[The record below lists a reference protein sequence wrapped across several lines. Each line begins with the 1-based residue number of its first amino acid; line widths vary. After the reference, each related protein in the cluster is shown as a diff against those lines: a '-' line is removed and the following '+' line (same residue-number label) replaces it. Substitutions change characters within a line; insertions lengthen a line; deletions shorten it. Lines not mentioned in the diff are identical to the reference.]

1 MNTPPDACPAH
12 ATRRDL
18 PDTRAG
24 LTAHL
29 GAIDDDI
36 AAIRNQL
43 AAADLER
50 QSSKKPIDARWF
62 HRAKTALRHLQ
73 QDRREALA
81 RLVDM
86 PRPKDRLKDSIIAE
100 ARARFSPEVWQALL
114 DTARDRFEGGCA

>member
-1 MNTPPDACPAH
+1 MTIRPDACLGQ
-12 ATRRDL
+12 ATKRDL

-43 AAADLER
+43 AAADMER
-50 QSSKKPIDARWF
+50 QSTRKPIDARWF

-73 QDRREALA
+73 QDRRETLA
-81 RLVDM
+81 RLVDL
-86 PRPKDRLKDSIIAE
+86 PRPKDHLKDCIIAE
-100 ARARFSPEVWQALL
+100 ARARFSPETWQALL
-114 DTARDRFEGGCA
+114 DAAQARIEGGWA

>member
-1 MNTPPDACPAH
+1 MNTRPDACPAH
-12 ATRRDL
+12 AAKRDL

-29 GAIDDDI
+29 DAIDDDI

-43 AAADLER
+43 AAADMER
-50 QSSKKPIDARWF
+50 QASRKPIDARWF

-73 QDRREALA
+73 QDRRETLA
-81 RLVDM
+81 RLVNL

-100 ARARFSPEVWQALL
+100 ARVRLAPDVWQVLL
-114 DTARDRFEGGCA
+114 DAAHARLEGGCA

>member
-1 MNTPPDACPAH
+1 MTTQPDACPAH

-24 LTAHL
+24 LTARL

-43 AAADLER
+43 AAADMER
-50 QSSKKPIDARWF
+50 QITRKPIDARWF

-73 QDRREALA
+73 QDRREVLA
-81 RLVDM
+81 RLVDL
-86 PRPKDRLKDSIIAE
+86 PRPKDRLKDIIIAE
-100 ARARFSPEVWQALL
+100 ARAQLPPETWQALL
-114 DTARDRFEGGCA
+114 DAAHARLEGGHA

>member
-1 MNTPPDACPAH
+1 MTTQPDACPAH
-12 ATRRDL
+12 AAKRDL

-43 AAADLER
+43 AAADMER
-50 QSSKKPIDARWF
+50 QSTKKSIDVRWF

-81 RLVDM
+81 RLVDL
-86 PRPKDRLKDSIIAE
+86 PRPKDRLKDCIIAE
-100 ARARFSPEVWQALL
+100 ARARLSPDAWQALL
-114 DTARDRFEGGCA
+114 DVAHARLEGGCA

>member
-1 MNTPPDACPAH
+1 MNTLPDACPAH
-12 ATRRDL
+12 VARKDV

-43 AAADLER
+43 AAADMER
-50 QSSKKPIDARWF
+50 QSTKKPIDVRWF

-73 QDRREALA
+73 QGRREVLA
-81 RLVDM
+81 RLAGL
-86 PRPKDRLKDSIIAE
+86 PRPKDRLKDIIIAE
-100 ARARFSPEVWQALL
+100 ARARLSPDAWQALL
-114 DTARDRFEGGCA
+114 DAAHARIAGGCV

>member
-18 PDTRAG
+18 PDTRAA

-43 AAADLER
+43 AAADMER
-50 QSSKKPIDARWF
+50 QVTKKPIDVRWF

-73 QDRREALA
+73 QDRREILA
-81 RLVDM
+81 RIVDL
-86 PRPKDRLKDSIIAE
+86 PRPKDRLKDIIIAE
-100 ARARFSPEVWQALL
+100 ARARLSPDVWQALL
-114 DTARDRFEGGCA
+114 DAAQARFEGGRV

>member
-1 MNTPPDACPAH
+1 MTTQPDACPAH
-12 ATRRDL
+12 ATKRDL

-43 AAADLER
+43 AAADMER
-50 QSSKKPIDARWF
+50 QITMKPIEVRWF

-73 QDRREALA
+73 QDRRETLA
-81 RLVDM
+81 RLVGL
-86 PRPKDRLKDSIIAE
+86 PRPKDRLKDIIIAE
-100 ARARFSPEVWQALL
+100 ARVQLSPDAWQALL
-114 DTARDRFEGGCA
+114 DAAHARLAGGCV